1 MSRKCRGR
9 VTDVVTW
16 HDIDLDYVLGDY
28 TESENELIVAA
39 SAVNFPV
46 SGSSSDG
53 EDPGKEN
60 KPTSGKPGDV
70 GGVIYKC
77 PVCEKALKSISGF
90 RGHVMKQHRR
100 ADLKGNS
107 WFLYSVLHKL
117 SRFYCCKTAVS
128 PVRQQCRY
136 CSLGLNHRY
145 HPDYSRLTLAVIITC
160 WKKYGQCIVNV
171 GISCANSCAYAL

>member
-1 MSRKCRGR
+1 MLISARSHIVYQATQQGQTFQDSAKTMSRKCRER
-9 VTDVVTW
+9 VPDVVTW

-60 KPTSGKPGDV
+60 KPTSSKPGDV
-70 GGVIYKC
+70 RGVIYKC

-107 WFLYSVLHKL
+107 WFLYSVL
-117 SRFYCCKTAVS
+117 T
-128 PVRQQCRY
+128 
-136 CSLGLNHRY
+136 
-145 HPDYSRLTLAVIITC
+145 
-160 WKKYGQCIVNV
+160 
-171 GISCANSCAYAL
+171 